1 MTKLFLIVASRELA
15 HIYFFNKARPFMW
28 STSDSFKILKAI
40 GSGNVC
46 KCVFLK
52 MYSIS
57 SRTGLPLRSRSNVA
71 QVIMTNPLRSE
82 LLNRKIDVAFTL
94 DCILSYNKIC
104 RFLKADHTLPYSRKT
119 IALLFFSSVSVP

>member
-15 HIYFFNKARPFMW
+15 HIYFFNKARPFYVVHMQ
-28 STSDSFKILKAI
+28 AI

-57 SRTGLPLRSRSNVA
+57 SRTGLPLRSKSNVA
-71 QVIMTNPLRSE
+71 QVIMTKPPRSE